1 MIEAMYGRENRDKF
15 AADRERMLR
24 WDLRGRDIT
33 DPRVLAVMAE
43 IPREQFVPRSHR
55 SQAYGWQW
63 TDHLAAVYCSPDD
76 SGAAGQSKLRCA

>member
-43 IPREQFVPRSHR
+43 IPRE
-55 SQAYGWQW
+55 WQW